1 MASAVSSR
9 TARFHLP
16 LLFTLFSISILT
28 ACGGGGANSSEEAN
42 GSSASSNT
50 YQFTA
55 DFINL
60 IPIASSQLDTK
71 VDLFYKHT
79 GIDEVEIASNID
91 YLAQQ
96 RTSKFGWTGLS
107 QANLTFIVKDSLNNQ
122 SSLSTNIMGYNN
134 TQKDV
139 FLLATGE
146 RPSTQA
152 VSITRVNKLEG
163 ETNSYRL
170 FHANALDPRKIDIYN
185 ANAQT
190 AIVLNL
196 AFNQISAP
204 IKYDQSLAEINIFAI
219 PSGTMPDY
227 SNTSNYLFQ
236 AVITQESNDTLSVL
250 VAKPG
255 TTSSWQIN
263 HYSE

>member
-9 TARFHLP
+9 LAQFHLP

-28 ACGGGGANSSEEAN
+28 ACGGGGANADEETN

-60 IPIASSQLDTK
+60 IPIANAQQATK

-107 QANLTFIVKDSLNNQ
+107 QANLSFTIKDSLNNQ
-122 SSLSTNIMGYNN
+122 SSLSTNTMGYNN

-146 RPSTQA
+146 KPSTQA
-152 VSITRVNKLEG
+152 VSVTRVNKLEG
-163 ETNSYRL
+163 EQNSYRL
-170 FHANALDPRKIDIYN
+170 FHANALDSRSIDIYN
-185 ANAQT
+185 ANTQT
-190 AIVLNL
+190 AIALNL
-196 AFNQISAP
+196 AFNQISST
-204 IKYDQSLAEINIFAI
+204 IKYDQTLADINIFAV
-219 PSGTMPDY
+219 PSGTTPDY
-227 SNTSNYLFQ
+227 SNTSHYLLQ

-263 HYSE
+263 HYFE